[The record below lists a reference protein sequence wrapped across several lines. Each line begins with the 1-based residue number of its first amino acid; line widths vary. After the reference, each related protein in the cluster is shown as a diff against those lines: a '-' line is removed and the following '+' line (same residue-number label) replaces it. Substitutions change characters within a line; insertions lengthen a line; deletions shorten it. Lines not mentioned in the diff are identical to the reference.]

1 MPQLYTNDLA
11 VGLNLTMASKVIFID
26 PWWNSGAEQQAFC
39 RVFRI
44 GQKEKTFMSRLC
56 VQNTIDNRIIE
67 IQERKEKE
75 LERVMKEGGRP
86 VQGYVLSAVG
96 ISRLTRSQNKYPQA
110 DRDVCGGNRGGS

>member
-1 MPQLYTNDLA
+1 MLIPVVASMSQLYTDDLS
-11 VGLNLTMASKVIFID
+11 VGLNLTMASRVIFID

-44 GQKEKTFMSRLC
+44 GQREKTFMSRLC

-75 LERVMKEGGRP
+75 IERVMKEGGKP
-86 VQGYVLSAVG
+86 VHGYVLSTLG
-96 ISRLTRSQNKYPQA
+96 IFQTKKIAGWISIS
-110 DRDVCGGNRGGS
+110 